1 MRAPL
6 SPAQERLWLL
16 QRLDPGNAAYTMYL
30 ARRLRG
36 PLDEDALT
44 RALTDVLTR
53 HESLRTRFV
62 EEDGVPW
69 AVLDPAPPPVEW
81 IGPVDDGEARRLAA
95 ERIDT
100 PFGLAA
106 GPPVR
111 AAVIRVAG
119 GDHLLCVTMHHI
131 VADGW
136 SLNVILDDLAEC
148 YTARIR
154 GAEPALRPLPVQ
166 AGDYGRWQRR
176 RAGRAEP
183 YWLERLAD
191 PPATELPFR
200 RDGGA
205 TGLGEAH
212 RVMVAPATVRALED
226 LARSGRTTLFTV
238 LAAAYQVLLS
248 RHSGQRDVLVG
259 SVVAGRERVELEP
272 MVGYVAQ
279 TVLLRGDLGGD
290 PTFADLVGRTRGD
303 VLGALGDPAV
313 PFEKL
318 SHPADTLL
326 RTMFILHSQDAGP
339 RRSFGGLEVSHVDV
353 GLRRVKNDLL
363 VEAWRDGDG
372 SGGLTVSFF
381 YDTGLFEA
389 AEIGRLAGRFAR
401 LLESAAASPGTP
413 VSALRIWTDDD
424 EAGLRLPDAGPALPE
439 TAPALPDLGP
449 ALSDVGTALP
459 DAGPVRPEAASVL
472 PDAGPALPGGDGP
485 RTVPEMVAEAARRAP
500 GAVAVVCGGER
511 VTYGE
516 LLARA
521 DALAA
526 ALRDGGVRPGDVVG
540 VRLPRSPEAIAALLA
555 VWRAGAAY
563 LPFDPD
569 VPDERLA
576 FALAD
581 ASATHLVTRSAAPAG
596 LIAVDPSPADPSPA
610 DQSPVDSSSVGP
622 GAVDPT
628 TPGAAGPTGRGTAD
642 LAGTRPE
649 GEGREA
655 QGREAPGGFPAGA
668 APGDAAYVITTSGS
682 TGVPK
687 GVLVEH
693 GALAARVRWMRAD
706 YGLTP
711 ADRVVQFASLSFDA
725 HVEEVFPALAAG
737 ATLLLLP
744 DGAATLPDVLAS
756 PEGGRVTVLDLPTA
770 YWHSLTEDLA
780 EIAWPPALRLV
791 ILGGEQV
798 SAAAV
803 ARWRDR
809 FGDAV
814 RLVNTYGP
822 TEATVIATACDLG
835 ADAAAGRPPIGRP
848 IGATTAYVLGDGGE
862 PLPAGVAGELVVG
875 GAGVARGYLGRP
887 ALTAAAFVPDPGG
900 RPGARRYRTGDRV
913 RRRLDGRLEFLG
925 RLDGQLKVR
934 GFRIEPG
941 EVESRLLSCPGVG
954 QAFVTARGG
963 ELVAYVT
970 GAADPADLRAR
981 LERVLPRQF
990 VPTAWVRLDA
1000 LPLTPGGK
1008 VDRAALPAPQ
1018 AVPDA
1023 GRVLPRTDGERLVA
1037 SIWEELLGTG
1047 PVGAF
1052 DDFFALGGH
1061 SLLATRV
1068 AARIRRATGVE
1079 VPIKTIFAG
1088 STVAALAEEV
1098 ERLLVE
1104 ELAALSEEE
1113 AEALLAG
1120 AEEP

>member
-212 RVMVAPATVRALED
+212 RVTVAPATVRALED

-424 EAGLRLPDAGPALPE
+424 EAGLRLPDAGPALP
-439 TAPALPDLGP
+439 
-449 ALSDVGTALP
+449 
-459 DAGPVRPEAASVL
+459 
-472 PDAGPALPGGDGP
+472 GGDGP

-500 GAVAVVCGGER
+500 GTVAVVCGGER

-540 VRLPRSPEAIAALLA
+540 VRLPRSPEAITALLA

-596 LIAVDPSPADPSPA
+596 LIAVDPSPAD
-610 DQSPVDSSSVGP
+610 QSPVDSSSAGP

-628 TPGAAGPTGRGTAD
+628 TPGAAGPTGRGTAG